1 MGVSF
6 FAFASICACLFNYG
20 CLVRSTRLKTLATS
34 PSKTIVRMAADSAS
48 LGLERTEA
56 APLLL
61 RNQR

>member
-20 CLVRSTRLKTLATS
+20 CLVRSLKTLATS
-34 PSKTIVRMAADSAS
+34 PSKTIVRMATDSAS
-48 LGLERTEA
+48 LGLGRTEGS
-56 APLLL
+56 PLLL

>member
-20 CLVRSTRLKTLATS
+20 SVVRSTGLKTLATS

-48 LGLERTEA
+48 LGLGRTEGS
-56 APLLL
+56 PLLL
-61 RNQR
+61 RSQR